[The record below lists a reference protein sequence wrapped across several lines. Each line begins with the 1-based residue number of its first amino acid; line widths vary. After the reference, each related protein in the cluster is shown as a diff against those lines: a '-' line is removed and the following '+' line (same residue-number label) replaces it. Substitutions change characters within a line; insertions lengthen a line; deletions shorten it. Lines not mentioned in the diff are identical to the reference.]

1 MQKRVIKSFL
11 CSPGSPKGF
20 TLVELLISLA
30 IVVIVVAG
38 VFQLLANISSVYEM
52 ESSYMEKMTN
62 LHIAVNLISSEIR
75 SSGLEIEGF
84 SYVPIEV
91 NSGSSDVLTVRG
103 FFSDPLYLSQD
114 APSGSS
120 SIVLS
125 DASSLEE
132 GDVVLI
138 GEREVKTVS
147 SITGN
152 TVSLNSTLS
161 MSYPSGTPV
170 RVFEEVTYYVRDGVL
185 YRKTGGVSQP
195 FLEGVVSMDVYPDL
209 SNQTSYTITL
219 NLEEGLSVS
228 FTASRRVF

>member
-1 MQKRVIKSFL
+1 M
-11 CSPGSPKGF
+11 
-20 TLVELLISLA
+20 A
-30 IVVIVVAG
+30 IVVFVVAG

-52 ESSYMEKMTN
+52 ESSYMEEMTN

-75 SSGLEIEGF
+75 SSGLKVEGF
-84 SYVPIEV
+84 NYVPVEV
-91 NSGSSDVLTVRG
+91 GSGSSDVLTVRG

-125 DASSLEE
+125 DASSLEK

-138 GEREVKTVS
+138 GEEDLRGVS
-147 SITGN
+147 SISGN
-152 TVSLNSTLS
+152 TVLLNGTLS
-161 MSYPSGTPV
+161 MDYPSGTPV
-170 RVFEEVTYYVRDGVL
+170 RIFEEVTYYVSNGVL

-219 NLEEGLSVS
+219 NLEDGLSVS
-228 FTASRRVF
+228 FTALRRVF